1 MNNLKGK
8 LTVILIAI
16 ATLFNVTGCGDE
28 SGSAKT
34 RSVEGEL
41 TVHYIDV
48 GQGDAVLMEYK
59 DDGKDYKVMI
69 DSGDWNNDS
78 AVKYLEELGV
88 KDIDLF
94 VGSHPHSD
102 HIGQMDK
109 IINEFNVEEAWMT
122 GDEATSQNYERVL
135 DAIDENNVEY
145 NEPRAGEEYDIG
157 SLHIDIVSPKTIN
170 GELNNDS
177 IVMKATYGET
187 TFLFTGDVEAKAEQ
201 DMVNRGEDIKADILK
216 VGHHGSDTSSTQEFI
231 DKVDA
236 EVGIISVGKD
246 NKYKHPMASVVNRL
260 EDKGMDVY
268 ATKDNGTIIVTT
280 DGKDYDVTTNAEGK
294 VTPESDGKDVQ
305 SNTQTTEQATESE
318 QSETTGKCV
327 DINTASKQDLQKI
340 TQVGESR
347 ADDIINGRPYDSV
360 DDLTKISGLGES
372 RINDIKEQGLACVQ

>member
-16 ATLFNVTGCGDE
+16 ATLFIVTGCGDE